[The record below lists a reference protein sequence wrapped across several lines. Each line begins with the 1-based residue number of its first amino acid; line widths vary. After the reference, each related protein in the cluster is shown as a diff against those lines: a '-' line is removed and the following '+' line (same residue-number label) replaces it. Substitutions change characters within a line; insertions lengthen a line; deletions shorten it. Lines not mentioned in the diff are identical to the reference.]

1 MSGRAKFVE
10 APMRPAKF
18 AFGRRNIAD
27 TTFVRQL
34 PVSGSLGAPTH
45 SVCDAVLKF
54 VRGADRVDR

>member
-1 MSGRAKFVE
+1 MSGRAKCVE

-27 TTFVRQL
+27 ATFVRQL

-45 SVCDAVLKF
+45 SVCGAALNV
-54 VRGADRVDR
+54 VRGADPA